1 MVFSRLL
8 LGGMVWSG
16 LMLGWPLQAQDV
28 ATQANAGPT
37 VPAPVS
43 IDLTGHWSGHWCS
56 YANGHHGP
64 VSAHFCR
71 LDDQHY
77 QVHFRGKFFRFL
89 PFDYTVVLTVTGQEG
104 DRVLLSGSHHLGL
117 LWGTFSYQA
126 WANETQFVAGYGS
139 HKDRGQF
146 VLNRCR

>member
-1 MVFSRLL
+1 MGFSRLL
-8 LGGMVWSG
+8 LGGLVVSG
-16 LMLGWPLQAQDV
+16 VISGWTLLAQEAVAVTSQATTTS
-28 ATQANAGPT
+28 ASGA
-37 VPAPVS
+37 

-56 YANGHHGP
+56 DANGHHGP

-71 LDDQHY
+71 LDEQHY
-77 QVHFRGKFFRFL
+77 QVRFRGKFFRFL

-126 WANETQFVAGYGS
+126 WANGTQFVASYCS
-139 HKDRGQF
+139 QKDRGQF
-146 VLNRCR
+146 VLNRCP